1 MQTENKKKREWE
13 KKKKE
18 DVEKTSKE
26 LWDTIKCP
34 DMGKIRIPK
43 KEENGSK

>member
-1 MQTENKKKREWE
+1 ME
-13 KKKKE
+13 KKKKEE

-26 LWDTIKCP
+26 LWDTIKWP

-43 KEENGSK
+43 EEENGSK